1 MKTMNPRLIALPV
14 LLVGLAC
21 AGGVAAQ
28 DLKTGQLA
36 PAHTR
41 VLSCGQVDMAW
52 NVELITQYPRIPE
65 ACFEVVTNNG
75 IKWARFEADFVRLD
89 RDGSVVA
96 DFHGPKGRS
105 MGRYTVLNGPD
116 DQVTLDGRKYP
127 FSKLVSGQR
136 INLYVPEG
144 AAALTTEPGLP
155 PERYGRFVRYEEV
168 EVEPRYAEQDPQP
181 TYYAAQLPR
190 TAGPLPWFAAA
201 GLGAL
206 LGGLGLRLRKRG

>member
-1 MKTMNPRLIALPV
+1 MKTMTPRLIALM
-14 LLVGLAC
+14 VGLAF
-21 AGGVAAQ
+21 ASSLPAQ
-28 DLKTGQLA
+28 DLNTGRLA
-36 PAHTR
+36 PTETR
-41 VLSCGQVDMAW
+41 MLSCGQVDMAW

-65 ACFEVVTNNG
+65 ACFEVVTNNN

-96 DFHGPKGRS
+96 DFYGPSGAK
-105 MGRYTVLNGPD
+105 MGRYTVLNNPG
-116 DQVTLDGRKYP
+116 DQVTLGGRKYP
-127 FSKLVSGQR
+127 FSALRSGQR

-155 PERYGRFVRYEEV
+155 PDRYGRFVRYEELPLERRV
-168 EVEPRYAEQDPQP
+168 ADPAP
-181 TYYAAQLPR
+181 TTNYYAAQLPN
-190 TAGPLPWFAAA
+190 TAGPLPWFAVA